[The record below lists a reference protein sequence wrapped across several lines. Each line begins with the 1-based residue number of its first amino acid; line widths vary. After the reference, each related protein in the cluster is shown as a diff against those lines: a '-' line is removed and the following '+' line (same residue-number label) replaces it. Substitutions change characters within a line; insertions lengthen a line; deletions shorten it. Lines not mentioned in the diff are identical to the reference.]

1 MSEVAPSSRAAR
13 RTASTSVFVATFAG
27 ILIVT
32 ALLLLLDLFLARVV
46 RRESDAHAADEY
58 SEGLA
63 LLAAGHAQEAGARFG
78 AAVAI
83 DRQNVDYALALGEA
97 MLEEGRITEA
107 EATLKALLDRAENDG
122 AVNLTMAH
130 VMMRESRP
138 QDAKAYFHRAIFGR
152 WGADSVVRRTE
163 ARFELIDLLAR
174 SGAAGELLAE
184 LLPLE
189 ETSRDSTALRRRL
202 GQLFILAGSP
212 ARAATIFRELLL
224 RDPHDAVA
232 YAGMGEAAL
241 ALGNFRT
248 ARADLAE
255 ASRLKPD
262 DARIA
267 SNLSIADT
275 VLSLDPTAGDI
286 DSHERYLRSRALLE
300 RTLSTLGPCMQ
311 PGRSALADS
320 ARTLL
325 AIPTTARR
333 EAISRGAMLAVA
345 SELWA
350 ARPASCAAATR
361 DNVLRLVH
369 NRVAQ

>member
-1 MSEVAPSSRAAR
+1 MSEVAPPPGAVP
-13 RTASTSVFVATFAG
+13 RTASTSVFVATLAG

-32 ALLLLLDLFLARVV
+32 ALLLSLDLFLARVD

-58 SEGLA
+58 SEGLT
-63 LLAAGHAQEAGARFG
+63 LLAAGRPQEAGARFG

-83 DRQNVDYALALGEA
+83 DRQNVNYALALGDA
-97 MLEEGRITEA
+97 MLEEGRITDA
-107 EATLKALLDRAENDG
+107 EVTLKALLNRAENDG
-122 AVNLTMAH
+122 AVNFTMAH
-130 VMMRESRP
+130 IMMRESRL
-138 QDAKAYFHRAIFGR
+138 QDAKAFFHRAIFGR
-152 WGADSVVRRTE
+152 WGADSVVRRTQ
-163 ARFELIDLLAR
+163 ARFELIDLLSR
-174 SGAAGELLAE
+174 SGTPRELLAE

-189 ETSRDSTALRRRL
+189 ETSLDSTALRRRL

-212 ARAATIFRELLL
+212 ARAATIFRELLV
-224 RDPHDAVA
+224 RDPDDAVA

-248 ARADLAE
+248 ARGDLAE

-275 VLSLDPTAGDI
+275 VLSLDPTARDI
-286 DSHERYLRSRALLE
+286 NSHERYLRSRALLG
-300 RTLSTLGPCMQ
+300 RTLSALGPCMQ
-311 PGRSALADS
+311 TAGSGLADS

-325 AIPTTARR
+325 SIPATARR
-333 EAISRGAMLAVA
+333 EEISGGAMLALA
-345 SELWA
+345 SNLWA

-361 DNVLRLVH
+361 DDVLRLVQ